1 MRALVAA
8 CVLALA
14 PAGGALA
21 QDAVRV
27 ALGEGLRAVDVAAP
41 RLVVVLDAITRRPV
55 LEIAEAQALRV
66 VAAGAGLDLAWGPR
80 GRERRRL
87 AATALRLEGRRGELL
102 RVGTRDY
109 PGALEVWR
117 DPGGLTLVNELG
129 LEEYVAGTVRAEVS
143 ERWPREALRA
153 LAVVARTYVV
163 FHQERSPG
171 KAYHLVASSQ
181 HQNFAGRVLE
191 GSPAW
196 DAAWSTAG
204 QVLTWAGAVFPAF
217 YHSDSGGA
225 TEPARAVFSGDGIP
239 PIPGVR
245 DDYSTAA
252 DSPNATW
259 SITLSLPVIAQ
270 RLRQGGIEVGALTGL
285 SVVERSPSLR
295 VARLAVEH
303 SRGTAV
309 LRGADFRRL
318 VGYDVIK
325 STLFV
330 PVVTRDGVVRF
341 EGRGW
346 GHGVGLSQF
355 GAKSMAER
363 GRSHGEILAHYYPGA
378 RLGGGLHSS
387 LGGGLRPPSEPPPA
401 DAAARPRPGADR

>member
-1 MRALVAA
+1 MSAVVAA
-8 CVLALA
+8 LVLALA
-14 PAGGALA
+14 PAVATA
-21 QDAVRV
+21 QDLVRV
-27 ALGEGLRAVDVAAP
+27 ALGEGLRVVDVGATGP
-41 RLVVVLDAITRRPV
+41 VTVLDAISRRPV
-55 LEIAEAQALRV
+55 PEIAGAQRV
-66 VAAGAGLDLAWGPR
+66 QTIAGESGLELAWGPL

-87 AATALRLEGRRGELL
+87 QTTALRLEGRRGELL
-102 RVGTRDY
+102 RVGARDY
-109 PGALEVWR
+109 AGALEIWR
-117 DPGGLTLVNELG
+117 EGNGLTLVNELG
-129 LEEYVAGTVRAEVS
+129 LEDYVAGTVRAEVS

-163 FHQERSPG
+163 FHQERNPG
-171 KAYHLVASSQ
+171 KIYHLVASSQ
-181 HQNFAGRVLE
+181 HQNFAGRVLD

-196 DAAWSTAG
+196 DAARSTAG
-204 QVLTWAGAVFPAF
+204 QVLTWAGTVFPAF

-245 DDYSTAA
+245 DDYSTVAE
-252 DSPNATW
+252 SPNATW
-259 SITLSLPVIAQ
+259 SVTLPLAAVAQ
-270 RLRQGGIEVGALTGL
+270 RLRQGGIDVGVLTGL

-303 SRGTAV
+303 SRGTSV

-330 PVVTRDGVVRF
+330 PVLTREGDVKF

-346 GHGVGLSQF
+346 GHGVGLSQY
-355 GAKSMAER
+355 GAKGMAER
-363 GRSHGEILAHYYPGA
+363 GRSHIEILEHYYPGA
-378 RLGGGLHSS
+378 S
-387 LGGGLRPPSEPPPA
+387 LRGRG
-401 DAAARPRPGADR
+401 